1 MIYINRMNV
10 MIKICPVCTVDIPN
24 KSKQWPRQIYCSAKC
39 KKEAFSKEKTRN
51 NRIDQGKAMLVQNEQ
66 VIYIIK
72 ECKRAKT
79 VQILTGH
86 TLKSFKK
93 TMSFIKDK
101 PHKDIERCHIAPVNG
116 AESIGLLH
124 YKNLFHGGA
133 HQNKLFSNNY
143 YSGGRSINR
152 EYLKAEW
159 RVNSFM
165 SNNEILIKVER
176 FLGEIIDKYIA
187 DNLVFKSKKMRIIE
201 EIIEWNP
208 KQSKSILIYK
218 TVKYLKSL
226 LGQSICKTSFRKRY
240 SKEDKESKYITYV
253 NEITRLISC
262 SEKRKPLLEELIKI
276 MIIGY
281 MALERTPG
289 SRTKN
294 KYFYV
299 EYESLIDHSYGQ
311 AMLKKPDEWPAFKDL
326 IYDAAF
332 NMLQGGSL
340 DINQFRKEVM
350 GYLTFPEEA
359 WKEYALRYYHS
370 GPYI

>member
-1 MIYINRMNV
+1 
-10 MIKICPVCTVDIPN
+10 MIKIYPACRVCRVCAVDILN
-24 KSKQWPRQIYCSAKC
+24 KSKQRARQIYCSDKC
-39 KKEAFSKEKTRN
+39 RKEWFSKEKTRN
-51 NRIDQGKAMLVQNEQ
+51 NRIAQGKAKLVQNEQ
-66 VIYIIK
+66 VIYLIK

-93 TMSFIKDK
+93 TMSFIKNK
-101 PHKDIERCHIAPVNG
+101 PHKDMERCHIAPVKG

-124 YKNLFHGGA
+124 YKNLFYGGA

-143 YSGGRSINR
+143 YSGGRSIKR
-152 EYLKAEW
+152 EYLKEKW
-159 RVNSFM
+159 RVNSLM
-165 SNNEILIKVER
+165 SNNEILIKIER
-176 FLGEIIDKYIA
+176 LLGKIVDRYIA

-208 KQSKSILIYK
+208 KQIRSILIHK
-218 TVKYLKSL
+218 TVEYLNEL
-226 LGQSICKTSFRKRY
+226 LGQSICKTSFRKCY
-240 SKEDKESKYITYV
+240 SEEDKESKYITYI
-253 NEITRLISC
+253 NEITKIISS
-262 SEKRKPLLEELIKI
+262 SEKRKPSLEELRKI

-299 EYESLIDHSYGQ
+299 EYEYLIDQSYGQ
-311 AMLKKPDEWPAFKDL
+311 AMLKKPDEWPTFKDL

-332 NMLQGGSL
+332 KMLQGGSL
-340 DINQFRKEVM
+340 NINQFRKEVM
-350 GYLTFPEEA
+350 GYLIFPEEA